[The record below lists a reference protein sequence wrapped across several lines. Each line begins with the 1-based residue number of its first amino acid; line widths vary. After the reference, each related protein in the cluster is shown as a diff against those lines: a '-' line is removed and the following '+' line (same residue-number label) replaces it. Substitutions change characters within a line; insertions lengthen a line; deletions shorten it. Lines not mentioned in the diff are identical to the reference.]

1 MAGWQPAFLN
11 PVCSSFVYAAMP
23 GMLIFAFFATLVILR
38 AARAPGVGRTS
49 GIMLMGL
56 GILLLWAGAVR
67 HRDEFYPL
75 DDMPR
80 IASLLLGAWLVVKGA
95 LRA

>member
-1 MAGWQPAFLN
+1 
-11 PVCSSFVYAAMP
+11 MP

-38 AARAPGVGRTS
+38 AARTPGGGRTS
-49 GIMLMGL
+49 GIMLMGF

-67 HRDEFYPL
+67 HHDEFYPL

-95 LRA
+95 LRASAY